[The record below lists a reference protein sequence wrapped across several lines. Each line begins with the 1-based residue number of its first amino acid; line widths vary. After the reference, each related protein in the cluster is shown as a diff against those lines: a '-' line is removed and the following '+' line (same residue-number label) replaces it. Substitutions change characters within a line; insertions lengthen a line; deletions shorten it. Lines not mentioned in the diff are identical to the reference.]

1 MNAREIVNS
10 FSDPAV
16 RGVQPTPTVDASAA
30 RRLRDAIEPVAMH
43 SVWSTGTTD
52 RLAEFGLDFMGSYV
66 LSRAFLLGTPEPG
79 VVSAAFGVF
88 QPDLVHAV
96 YEQHRLL
103 VDRDELLAARLEATA
118 ASLRST
124 LREADVIEVADPLR
138 VAATA
143 PHGAG
148 KPLFS
153 GLAGQPWPADP
164 FGLLWRACEQL
175 REHRGDCHI
184 AVCVAH
190 GLDPIEMN
198 VLTEL
203 WVGMPLGS
211 YTATRGWSE
220 EDVAGAV
227 GRLGEGGLLTDGR
240 LSEAGALERVLI
252 EEATD
257 AMQQPVV
264 DALGHEFDAVVE
276 RLDVWSALCVEAG
289 AFPDN
294 PYKRAAG

>member
-1 MNAREIVNS
+1 
-10 FSDPAV
+10 
-16 RGVQPTPTVDASAA
+16 
-30 RRLRDAIEPVAMH
+30 MH

-52 RLAEFGLDFMGSYV
+52 RLAEYGLDFMSSYV
-66 LSRAFLLGTPEPG
+66 LSRAFLLGVPEPG

-88 QPDLVHAV
+88 QPDLVQGV
-96 YEQHRLL
+96 YEQHRNL
-103 VDRDELLAARLEATA
+103 VVRDELLATRLEATA

-124 LREADVIEVADPLR
+124 LDEADVAGLADTLQISASVPF
-138 VAATA
+138 
-143 PHGAG
+143 GAG
-148 KPLFS
+148 RPLFS
-153 GLAGQPWPADP
+153 GLAGQPWPVDP
-164 FGLLWRACEQL
+164 FARLWRACEQL

-184 AVCVAH
+184 AICVAH
-190 GLDPIEMN
+190 GLDPVEMN

-220 EDVAGAV
+220 QDVAAAV
-227 GRLGEGGLLTDGR
+227 GRLGERGLMVDGR
-240 LSEAGALERVLI
+240 LSEEGAWQRARI

-257 AMQQPVV
+257 ALQQPIV
-264 DALGHEFDAVVE
+264 DALGRDFGAVVDG
-276 RLDVWSALCVEAG
+276 LDAWAGRCIEAE